1 MRWLLSFLLL
11 FLVSGVG
18 CDANKTE
25 EKEAETASEQP
36 PPVEESGQKEKEE
49 KEAETE
55 VKRPPSVKEKKGK
68 NNLLEKRGGGGDL
81 GDKESLRDLDA
92 ALRASNDGIVSMG
105 PEGLGMKGIG
115 SGGNV
120 ISMDTNTWYEIPM
133 EAPSEFEG
141 AGEKGDVQFTIGTG
155 KTANFNCKKDVLR
168 NAILRR
174 GEAIRGCYESR
185 LLSEPDLK
193 GQLTVRWTINPA
205 GKVHKTAMIDKSLND
220 TVVEDCVLR
229 VARRTRFKR
238 PRGGYCV
245 FQWPFVFGSN

>member
-1 MRWLLSFLLL
+1 MQF
-11 FLVSGVG
+11 
-18 CDANKTE
+18 NKPEGGICVVQWPFVFKRE
-25 EKEAETASEQP
+25 ETPEKP
-36 PPVEESGQKEKEE
+36 DKKPVFD
-49 KEAETE
+49 
-55 VKRPPSVKEKKGK
+55 V
-68 NNLLEKRGGGGDL
+68 
-81 GDKESLRDLDA
+81 DA

-133 EAPSEFEG
+133 EAPPEFEG
-141 AGEKGDVQFTIGTG
+141 AGEKGDGQFTIGTG
-155 KTANFNCKKDVLR
+155 KTANFNCKKDALR

-185 LLSEPDLK
+185 LLSAPDLK

-205 GKVHKTAMIDKSLND
+205 GKVHRTAIIDKSLND

-229 VARRTRFKR
+229 VARRTRFKK
-238 PRGGYCV
+238 PAGGYCV